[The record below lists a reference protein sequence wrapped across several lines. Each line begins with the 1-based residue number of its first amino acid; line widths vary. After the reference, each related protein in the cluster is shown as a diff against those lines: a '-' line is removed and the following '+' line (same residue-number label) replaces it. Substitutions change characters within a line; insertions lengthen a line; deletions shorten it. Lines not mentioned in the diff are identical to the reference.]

1 VTLTSTYEQA
11 RQAARQRLTKKGL
24 EEAAL
29 EADLLL
35 MAVIEQPRSAL
46 FTWPERLL
54 TAEQA
59 SRLENL
65 VERRCEGEPV
75 AYILGQREFW
85 GLTLRVTPDTLIP
98 RPDTELLVETALTLN
113 REHSKNHQAWSF
125 LDLGT
130 GSGAIICAL
139 KSALPESDCHAID
152 RSEAAL
158 AVAQQN
164 GRTHGLRIHWHSG
177 SWFAPVN
184 GQRFDCVVANPPYV
198 EPDDPHL
205 SHGDLRF
212 EPQTALVA
220 QEHGLADLRQIIEQA
235 PAHLNPGGWLLL
247 EHGYNQAEAVQSCFS
262 PQQWHSP
269 VTHKDLG
276 GQPRVTLAQ
285 RIDPQKEPEEAHH
298 DPTER

>member
-1 VTLTSTYEQA
+1 MTPAPTYEQA
-11 RQAARQRLTKKGL
+11 RQTARQRLKEKGL

-46 FTWPERLL
+46 FTWPERPLS
-54 TAEQA
+54 AEQA
-59 SRLENL
+59 NRLAEL
-65 VERRCEGEPV
+65 VNRRCEGEPV

-98 RPDTELLVETALTLN
+98 RPDTELLVETAFTLQ
-113 REHSKNHQAWSF
+113 REQSKNNQAWSF

-139 KSALPESDCHAID
+139 KNALPESDCHAVD

-158 AVAQQN
+158 AVARQN
-164 GRTHGLRIHWHSG
+164 GRTHGLDIHWHLG
-177 SWFAPVN
+177 NWFAPVN
-184 GQRFDCVVANPPYV
+184 GLRFDCVVANPPYV

-205 SHGDLRF
+205 SQGDLRF

-220 QEHGLADLRQIIEQA
+220 QQHGLADLRQIIEQA

-247 EHGYNQAEAVQSCFS
+247 EHGYNQAEAVQSYFS
-262 PQQWHSP
+262 ERLWHP
-269 VTHKDLG
+269 PITHTDLG
-276 GQPRVTLAQ
+276 GQPRVTMAQ
-285 RIDPQKEPEEAHH
+285 TM
-298 DPTER
+298 DPTKAP